1 LAAIGRLE
9 QRISGLK
16 KELLAEEYEDDE
28 IRELDEAIQ
37 ELEER
42 VTL

>member
-1 LAAIGRLE
+1 LE
-9 QRISGLK
+9 SRISGLK
-16 KELLAEEYEDDE
+16 NGILAEGYEDEE

-42 VTL
+42 ITLP